1 MKKLIIQSFSF
12 ISISA
17 ALALSIIAIYASG
30 FALIDPKFHRAL
42 CCALAL
48 ITIVLLPYRKIENSI
63 KFLISKITLDFLIIV
78 FGILTVLK
86 FYDVQYI
93 LENELYDVTYF
104 DGLYSIVGLGI
115 FIEVC
120 RRSWGYALFFVG
132 IFAVVYL
139 YFGSHFPSFL
149 QHSGFNER
157 LIGENLWYN
166 MNKGVF
172 GTITNI
178 AVNTVFIFILFGVL
192 LEGTGAGHTLLK
204 FAFILT
210 RRTRGGPAQAAIL
223 ASSMF
228 GTMSGSV
235 VANIVGTGT
244 FTIPMIKKR
253 GFTPTFAGGIEATA
267 SSGGQIMPP
276 IMGAAALVMA
286 DLTGINYLSIALAA
300 LIPALLYYFSLF
312 SSVTMEARKQNIEI
326 KELDI
331 DSRITVRD
339 WINSIL
345 FIVPIFLVIFS
356 LLFGSSTSRAGFYAV
371 ISILVLSFINP
382 EIRKNPVKLLYSVI
396 KGGTQGA
403 KLLIAIVVIS
413 MLVGAIDSTGIGIK
427 LASFMN
433 ELRGDSLFLSLTLAM
448 IGALVLGMGMPTLP
462 AYLIIIVVMGP
473 ALQNLG
479 VSVLIAHLFVFYYG
493 VASSLTP
500 PVALAAY
507 AAAPIAGSNPIIT
520 SLMAFRLGIAKFIIP
535 FAFAYYPCLLII
547 EDFSWLEFISI
558 VPRLLISIW
567 FINSALA
574 KFDFTKLSW
583 IEVILRLS
591 VGFGILFMDVR
602 IQIICIILGS
612 VLLVWDFL
620 RHKRSIYWRRNGTDS

>member
-1 MKKLIIQSFSF
+1 MKKLIIQSFSY
-12 ISISA
+12 ISILS

-63 KFLISKITLDFLIIV
+63 KFLISRITLDFLIIV
-78 FGILTVLK
+78 FGMLTVLK

-132 IFAVVYL
+132 IFAVIYL

-345 FIVPIFLVIFS
+345 FVVPIFLVIFS

-382 EIRKNPVKLLYSVI
+382 EIRKNPVKLLNSVI

-583 IEVILRLS
+583 TEVILRLS

-602 IQIICIILGS
+602 IQIICLILGS

-620 RHKRSIYWRRNGTDS
+620 RHKRSI

>member
-1 MKKLIIQSFSF
+1 MKKLIIQSFSY
-12 ISISA
+12 ISILS

-48 ITIVLLPYRKIENSI
+48 ITIVFLPYRKIENSI
-63 KFLISKITLDFLIIV
+63 KFLISRITLDFLIIV

-132 IFAVVYL
+132 VFAVIYL

-312 SSVTMEARKQNIEI
+312 SSVMMEARKQNIEI

-345 FIVPIFLVIFS
+345 FVVPIFLVIFS

-382 EIRKNPVKLLYSVI
+382 EIRKNPVKLLNSVI

-547 EDFSWLEFISI
+547 ENFSWLEFFSI

-583 IEVILRLS
+583 AEVILRLS

-602 IQIICIILGS
+602 IQIICLILGS

-620 RHKRSIYWRRNGTDS
+620 RHKRGI

>member
-1 MKKLIIQSFSF
+1 MKNNIISFLSFTGILSALMLSF
-12 ISISA
+12 ISVYS
-17 ALALSIIAIYASG
+17 SG

-42 CCALAL
+42 CCGLAL
-48 ITIVLLPYRKIENSI
+48 ITVVLLPYRKLENISD
-63 KFLISKITLDFLIIV
+63 FMTSKIVLDFFIIV
-78 FGILTVLK
+78 FGMLTVFK
-86 FYDVQYI
+86 FYTVQAI
-93 LENELYDVTYF
+93 LEIELYEVSYF
-104 DGLYSIVGLGI
+104 DGLYSILGLII

-120 RRSWGYALFFVG
+120 RRSWGYTLFFVG
-132 IFAVVYL
+132 LFAIFYL
-139 YFGSHFPSFL
+139 YFGSDLPGFL
-149 QHSGFNER
+149 KHSGFNER

-178 AVNTVFIFILFGVL
+178 AVNTVFIFILFGIL
-192 LEGTGAGHTLLK
+192 LEGTGAGYTLLK

-210 RRTRGGPAQAAIL
+210 RKTRGGPAQAAIL

-253 GFTPTFAGGIEATA
+253 GFSPTFAGGIEATA

-300 LIPALLYYFSLF
+300 LIPALFYYFSLF
-312 SSVTMEARKQNIEI
+312 SSVTMEARKQNIQV

-331 DSRITVRD
+331 DSKITRKD

-345 FIVPIFLVIFS
+345 FIVPICLVIFS
-356 LLFGSSTSRAGFYAV
+356 LLYGASTSRAGFYAV
-371 ISILVLSFINP
+371 IAILLLSLINP
-382 EIRKNPVKLLYSVI
+382 DVRKNPYKLIDSII

-433 ELRGDSLFLSLTLAM
+433 ELRGDSLFLSLILAM

-479 VSVLIAHLFVFYYG
+479 VSVLVAHLFVFYYG

-507 AAAPIAGSNPIIT
+507 AAAPIAGSNPITT
-520 SLMAFRLGIAKFIIP
+520 SLMAFRLGIAKFLIP

-547 EDFSWLEFISI
+547 DDFSLNEFISI
-558 VPRLLISIW
+558 IPRLILSIW

-574 KFDFTKLSW
+574 KYDFSKLSW
-583 IEVILRLS
+583 AEVFLRLL
-591 VGFGILFMDVR
+591 VGFSILLIDYR
-602 IQIICIILGS
+602 IQLISIVTAIIL
-612 VLLVWDFL
+612 LAWDFY
-620 RHKRSIYWRRNGTDS
+620 RHKKITS

>member
-48 ITIVLLPYRKIENSI
+48 ITIVFLPYRKIENSI
-63 KFLISKITLDFLIIV
+63 KFLISRITLDFLIIV

-132 IFAVVYL
+132 VFAVIYL

-345 FIVPIFLVIFS
+345 FVVPIFLVIFS

-382 EIRKNPVKLLYSVI
+382 EIRKNPVKLLNSVI

-547 EDFSWLEFISI
+547 ENFSWLEFFSI

-583 IEVILRLS
+583 AEVILRLS

-602 IQIICIILGS
+602 IQIICLILGS

-620 RHKRSIYWRRNGTDS
+620 RHKRSI

>member
-1 MKKLIIQSFSF
+1 MKKLIIQSFSY
-12 ISISA
+12 ISILS

-48 ITIVLLPYRKIENSI
+48 ITIVFLPYRKIENSI
-63 KFLISKITLDFLIIV
+63 KYLISRITVDFLIIV

-132 IFAVVYL
+132 VFAVIYL

-345 FIVPIFLVIFS
+345 FVVPIFLVIFS

-382 EIRKNPVKLLYSVI
+382 EIRKNPVKLLNSVI

-583 IEVILRLS
+583 AEVILRLS

-620 RHKRSIYWRRNGTDS
+620 RHKRSI

>member
-48 ITIVLLPYRKIENSI
+48 ITIVLLPYRKIEHSI
-63 KFLISKITLDFLIIV
+63 KFLISRITLDFLIIV

-132 IFAVVYL
+132 VFAVIYL

-300 LIPALLYYFSLF
+300 LVPALLYYFSLF

-345 FIVPIFLVIFS
+345 FVVPIFLVIFS

-382 EIRKNPVKLLYSVI
+382 EIRKNPVKLLNSVI

-547 EDFSWLEFISI
+547 ENFTWLEFFSI

-583 IEVILRLS
+583 AEVILRLS

-602 IQIICIILGS
+602 IQIICLILGS

-620 RHKRSIYWRRNGTDS
+620 RHKRGI

>member
-1 MKKLIIQSFSF
+1 MKNNIIRFLSFTGILSALMLSF
-12 ISISA
+12 ISVYS
-17 ALALSIIAIYASG
+17 SG

-42 CCALAL
+42 CCGLAL
-48 ITIVLLPYRKIENSI
+48 ITVVLLPYRKLENISD
-63 KFLISKITLDFLIIV
+63 FMTSKIVLDFFIIV
-78 FGILTVLK
+78 FGMLTVFK
-86 FYDVQYI
+86 FYTVQAI
-93 LENELYDVTYF
+93 LEIELYEVSYF
-104 DGLYSIVGLGI
+104 DGLYSILGLII

-120 RRSWGYALFFVG
+120 RRSWGYTLFFVG
-132 IFAVVYL
+132 LFAIFYL
-139 YFGSHFPSFL
+139 YFGSDLPGFL
-149 QHSGFNER
+149 KHSGFNER

-178 AVNTVFIFILFGVL
+178 AVNTVFIFILFGIL
-192 LEGTGAGHTLLK
+192 LEGTGAGYTLLK

-210 RRTRGGPAQAAIL
+210 RKTRGGPAQAAIL

-253 GFTPTFAGGIEATA
+253 GFSPTFAGGIEATA

-300 LIPALLYYFSLF
+300 LIPALFYYFSLF
-312 SSVTMEARKQNIEI
+312 SSVTMEARKQNIQV

-331 DSRITVRD
+331 DSKITRKD

-345 FIVPIFLVIFS
+345 FIVPICLVIFS
-356 LLFGSSTSRAGFYAV
+356 LLYGASTSRAGFYAV
-371 ISILVLSFINP
+371 IAILLLSLINP
-382 EIRKNPVKLLYSVI
+382 DVRKNPYKLIDSII

-433 ELRGDSLFLSLTLAM
+433 ELRGDSLFLSLILAM

-479 VSVLIAHLFVFYYG
+479 VSVLVAHLFVFYYG

-507 AAAPIAGSNPIIT
+507 AAAPIAGSNPITT
-520 SLMAFRLGIAKFIIP
+520 SLMAFRLGIAKFLIP

-547 EDFSWLEFISI
+547 DDFSLNEFISI
-558 VPRLLISIW
+558 IPRLILSIW

-574 KFDFTKLSW
+574 KYDFSKLSW
-583 IEVILRLS
+583 AEVFLRLL
-591 VGFGILFMDVR
+591 VGFSILLIDYR
-602 IQIICIILGS
+602 IQLISIVTAIIL
-612 VLLVWDFL
+612 LAWDFY
-620 RHKRSIYWRRNGTDS
+620 RHKKITS

>member
-17 ALALSIIAIYASG
+17 ALVLSIIAIYASG

-48 ITIVLLPYRKIENSI
+48 ITIVLLPYRKIEHSI
-63 KFLISKITLDFLIIV
+63 KFLISRITIDFLIIV

-132 IFAVVYL
+132 VFAVIYL

-345 FIVPIFLVIFS
+345 FVVPIFLVIFS

-382 EIRKNPVKLLYSVI
+382 EIRKNPVKLLNSVI

-602 IQIICIILGS
+602 IQIICLILGS
-612 VLLVWDFL
+612 FLLAWDFL
-620 RHKRSIYWRRNGTDS
+620 RHKRGI

>member
-1 MKKLIIQSFSF
+1 MKKLIIQSFSY
-12 ISISA
+12 ISILS

-48 ITIVLLPYRKIENSI
+48 ITIVLLPYRKIEHSI
-63 KFLISKITLDFLIIV
+63 KFLISRITLDFLIIV

-132 IFAVVYL
+132 VFAVIYL

-345 FIVPIFLVIFS
+345 FVVPIFLVIFS

-382 EIRKNPVKLLYSVI
+382 EIRKNPVKLLNSVI

-403 KLLIAIVVIS
+403 KLLIAIIVIS

-547 EDFSWLEFISI
+547 ENFSWLEFISI

-583 IEVILRLS
+583 AEVILRLS

-602 IQIICIILGS
+602 IQIICLILGS

-620 RHKRSIYWRRNGTDS
+620 RHKRGI

>member
-1 MKKLIIQSFSF
+1 MKKLIIQSFSY
-12 ISISA
+12 ISILS

-63 KFLISKITLDFLIIV
+63 KFLISRITLDFLIIV
-78 FGILTVLK
+78 FGILTVIK

-132 IFAVVYL
+132 VFAVIYL

-345 FIVPIFLVIFS
+345 FVVPIFLVIFS

-382 EIRKNPVKLLYSVI
+382 EIRKNPVKLLNSVI

-547 EDFSWLEFISI
+547 ENFSWLEFISI

-602 IQIICIILGS
+602 IQIICLILGS

-620 RHKRSIYWRRNGTDS
+620 RHKRSI

>member
-63 KFLISKITLDFLIIV
+63 KFLISRITLDFLIIV

-104 DGLYSIVGLGI
+104 DGLYSIVGLAI

-132 IFAVVYL
+132 VFAVIYL

-345 FIVPIFLVIFS
+345 FVVPIFLVIFS

-382 EIRKNPVKLLYSVI
+382 EIRKNPVKLLNSVI

-547 EDFSWLEFISI
+547 ENFSWLEFISI

-602 IQIICIILGS
+602 IQIICLILGS
-612 VLLVWDFL
+612 FLLAWDFL
-620 RHKRSIYWRRNGTDS
+620 RHKRGI

>member
-1 MKKLIIQSFSF
+1 MKKLIIQSFSY
-12 ISISA
+12 ISILA
-17 ALALSIIAIYASG
+17 ALTLSIIAIYASG

-48 ITIVLLPYRKIENSI
+48 ITIVLLPYRKIEHSI
-63 KFLISKITLDFLIIV
+63 KYLISRITFDFLIIV

-86 FYDVQYI
+86 FYDVQNI

-132 IFAVVYL
+132 VFAVIYL

-210 RRTRGGPAQAAIL
+210 RRTRGGPAQAASL

-267 SSGGQIMPP
+267 SSGGHIMPP

-345 FIVPIFLVIFS
+345 FVVPIFLVIFS

-382 EIRKNPVKLLYSVI
+382 EIRKNPVKLLNSVI

-547 EDFSWLEFISI
+547 ENFSWLEFFSI

-583 IEVILRLS
+583 AEVILRLS

-602 IQIICIILGS
+602 IQIICLILGS

-620 RHKRSIYWRRNGTDS
+620 RHKRGI

>member
-1 MKKLIIQSFSF
+1 MKKLIIQSFSY
-12 ISISA
+12 ISILS

-48 ITIVLLPYRKIENSI
+48 ITIVLLPYRKIEHSI
-63 KFLISKITLDFLIIV
+63 KFLISRITLDFLIIV

-132 IFAVVYL
+132 VFAVIYL

-345 FIVPIFLVIFS
+345 FVVPIFLVIFS

-382 EIRKNPVKLLYSVI
+382 EIRKNPVKLLNSVI

-547 EDFSWLEFISI
+547 ENFSWLEFFSI

-583 IEVILRLS
+583 TEVILRLS

-602 IQIICIILGS
+602 IQIICLILGS

-620 RHKRSIYWRRNGTDS
+620 RHKRGI

>member
-1 MKKLIIQSFSF
+1 
-12 ISISA
+12 
-17 ALALSIIAIYASG
+17 
-30 FALIDPKFHRAL
+30 
-42 CCALAL
+42 
-48 ITIVLLPYRKIENSI
+48 
-63 KFLISKITLDFLIIV
+63 
-78 FGILTVLK
+78 
-86 FYDVQYI
+86 
-93 LENELYDVTYF
+93 
-104 DGLYSIVGLGI
+104 
-115 FIEVC
+115 
-120 RRSWGYALFFVG
+120 
-132 IFAVVYL
+132 
-139 YFGSHFPSFL
+139 
-149 QHSGFNER
+149 
-157 LIGENLWYN
+157 
-166 MNKGVF
+166 
-172 GTITNI
+172 
-178 AVNTVFIFILFGVL
+178 
-192 LEGTGAGHTLLK
+192 
-204 FAFILT
+204 
-210 RRTRGGPAQAAIL
+210 
-223 ASSMF
+223 
-228 GTMSGSV
+228 
-235 VANIVGTGT
+235 
-244 FTIPMIKKR
+244 
-253 GFTPTFAGGIEATA
+253 
-267 SSGGQIMPP
+267 
-276 IMGAAALVMA
+276 
-286 DLTGINYLSIALAA
+286 
-300 LIPALLYYFSLF
+300 
-312 SSVTMEARKQNIEI
+312 
-326 KELDI
+326 
-331 DSRITVRD
+331 
-339 WINSIL
+339 
-345 FIVPIFLVIFS
+345 
-356 LLFGSSTSRAGFYAV
+356 
-371 ISILVLSFINP
+371 
-382 EIRKNPVKLLYSVI
+382 
-396 KGGTQGA
+396 
-403 KLLIAIVVIS
+403 

-602 IQIICIILGS
+602 IQIICLILGS

-620 RHKRSIYWRRNGTDS
+620 RHKRSI

>member
-1 MKKLIIQSFSF
+1 MKKLIIQSFSY
-12 ISISA
+12 ISILS
-17 ALALSIIAIYASG
+17 ALALSIIAIYASV

-63 KFLISKITLDFLIIV
+63 KFLISRITLDFLIIV

-132 IFAVVYL
+132 VFAVIYL

-345 FIVPIFLVIFS
+345 FVVPIFLVIFS

-382 EIRKNPVKLLYSVI
+382 EIRKNPVKLLNSVI

-547 EDFSWLEFISI
+547 ENFSWLEFISI

-602 IQIICIILGS
+602 IQIICLILGS
-612 VLLVWDFL
+612 FLLAWDFL
-620 RHKRSIYWRRNGTDS
+620 RHKRGI

>member
-1 MKKLIIQSFSF
+1 MKKLIIQSFSY
-12 ISISA
+12 ISILS

-63 KFLISKITLDFLIIV
+63 KFLISRITVDFLIIV

-132 IFAVVYL
+132 VFAVIYL

-210 RRTRGGPAQAAIL
+210 KRTRGGPAQAAIL

-345 FIVPIFLVIFS
+345 FVVPIFLVIFS

-382 EIRKNPVKLLYSVI
+382 EIRKNPVKLLNSVI

-583 IEVILRLS
+583 AEVILRLS

-602 IQIICIILGS
+602 IQIICLILGS

-620 RHKRSIYWRRNGTDS
+620 RHKRSI

>member
-1 MKKLIIQSFSF
+1 MKKLIIQSFSY
-12 ISISA
+12 ISILS

-48 ITIVLLPYRKIENSI
+48 ITIVLLPYRKIEHSI
-63 KFLISKITLDFLIIV
+63 KFLISRITLDFLIIV

-132 IFAVVYL
+132 VFAVIYL

-345 FIVPIFLVIFS
+345 FVVPIFLVIFS

-382 EIRKNPVKLLYSVI
+382 EIRKNPVKLLNSVI

-547 EDFSWLEFISI
+547 ENFSWLEFFSI

-583 IEVILRLS
+583 AEVILRLS
-591 VGFGILFMDVR
+591 VGFGILLMDVR
-602 IQIICIILGS
+602 IQIICLILGS
-612 VLLVWDFL
+612 VLLVWDFF
-620 RHKRSIYWRRNGTDS
+620 RHKRSI

>member
-48 ITIVLLPYRKIENSI
+48 ITIVLLPYRKIEHSI
-63 KFLISKITLDFLIIV
+63 KFLISRITLDFLIIV

-132 IFAVVYL
+132 VFAVIYL

-253 GFTPTFAGGIEATA
+253 GFTSTFAGGIEATA

-345 FIVPIFLVIFS
+345 FVVPIFLVIFS

-382 EIRKNPVKLLYSVI
+382 EIRKNPVKLLNSVI

-547 EDFSWLEFISI
+547 ENFSWLEFISI

-583 IEVILRLS
+583 TEVILRLS

-602 IQIICIILGS
+602 IQIICLILGS

-620 RHKRSIYWRRNGTDS
+620 RYKRGI

>member
-1 MKKLIIQSFSF
+1 MKKLIIQSFSY
-12 ISISA
+12 ISILS

-63 KFLISKITLDFLIIV
+63 KFLISRITLDFLIIV

-132 IFAVVYL
+132 IFAVIYL

-345 FIVPIFLVIFS
+345 FVVPIFLVIFS

-382 EIRKNPVKLLYSVI
+382 EIRKNPVKLLNSVI

-583 IEVILRLS
+583 TEVILRLS

-602 IQIICIILGS
+602 IQIICLILGS
-612 VLLVWDFL
+612 ILLVWDFL
-620 RHKRSIYWRRNGTDS
+620 RHKRSM

>member
-63 KFLISKITLDFLIIV
+63 KFLISRITLDFLIIV

-132 IFAVVYL
+132 VFAVLYL

-235 VANIVGTGT
+235 VANIVGTVT

-345 FIVPIFLVIFS
+345 FVVPIFLVIFS

-382 EIRKNPVKLLYSVI
+382 EIRKNPVKLLNSVI

-583 IEVILRLS
+583 TEVILRLS
-591 VGFGILFMDVR
+591 IGFGILFMDVR
-602 IQIICIILGS
+602 IQIICLILGS

-620 RHKRSIYWRRNGTDS
+620 RHKRGI

>member
-1 MKKLIIQSFSF
+1 MKKLIIQSFSY
-12 ISISA
+12 ISILS

-48 ITIVLLPYRKIENSI
+48 ITIVLLPYRKIEHSI
-63 KFLISKITLDFLIIV
+63 KFLISRITLDFLIIV

-132 IFAVVYL
+132 VFAVIYL

-345 FIVPIFLVIFS
+345 FVVPIFLVIFS

-382 EIRKNPVKLLYSVI
+382 EIRKNPVKLLNSVI

-403 KLLIAIVVIS
+403 NLLIAIVVIS

-547 EDFSWLEFISI
+547 ENFSWLEFISI

-583 IEVILRLS
+583 TEVILRLS
-591 VGFGILFMDVR
+591 VGFGILFIDVR
-602 IQIICIILGS
+602 IQIICLILGS
-612 VLLVWDFL
+612 VLLAWDFL
-620 RHKRSIYWRRNGTDS
+620 RHKRSI

>member
-1 MKKLIIQSFSF
+1 MKKLIIQSFSY
-12 ISISA
+12 ISILS

-48 ITIVLLPYRKIENSI
+48 ITIVLLPYRKIEHSI
-63 KFLISKITLDFLIIV
+63 KFLISRITVDFLIIV

-132 IFAVVYL
+132 VFAVIYL

-345 FIVPIFLVIFS
+345 FVVPIFLVIFS

-382 EIRKNPVKLLYSVI
+382 EIRKNPVKLLNSVI

-583 IEVILRLS
+583 TEVILRLS

-602 IQIICIILGS
+602 IQIICLILGS

-620 RHKRSIYWRRNGTDS
+620 RHKRSI

>member
-63 KFLISKITLDFLIIV
+63 KFLISRITLDFLIIV

-132 IFAVVYL
+132 VFAVIYL

-345 FIVPIFLVIFS
+345 FVVPIFLVIFS

-382 EIRKNPVKLLYSVI
+382 EIRKNPVKLLNSVI

-547 EDFSWLEFISI
+547 ENFSWLEFISI

-602 IQIICIILGS
+602 IQIICLILGS
-612 VLLVWDFL
+612 FLLAWDFL
-620 RHKRSIYWRRNGTDS
+620 RHKRGI

>member
-1 MKKLIIQSFSF
+1 MKKLIIQSFSY
-12 ISISA
+12 ISILS

-48 ITIVLLPYRKIENSI
+48 ITIVLLPYRKIEHSI
-63 KFLISKITLDFLIIV
+63 KFLISRITVDFLIIV

-132 IFAVVYL
+132 VFAVIYL

-345 FIVPIFLVIFS
+345 FVVPIFLVIFS

-382 EIRKNPVKLLYSVI
+382 EIRKNPVKLLNSVI

-547 EDFSWLEFISI
+547 ENFSWLEFFSI

-583 IEVILRLS
+583 AEVILRLS

-602 IQIICIILGS
+602 IQIICLILGS

-620 RHKRSIYWRRNGTDS
+620 RHKRGI

>member
-1 MKKLIIQSFSF
+1 MKKLIIQSFSY
-12 ISISA
+12 ISILS

-48 ITIVLLPYRKIENSI
+48 ITIVLLPYRKIEHSI
-63 KFLISKITLDFLIIV
+63 KFLISRITLDFLIIV

-132 IFAVVYL
+132 VFAVIYL

-345 FIVPIFLVIFS
+345 FVVPIFLVIFS

-382 EIRKNPVKLLYSVI
+382 EIRKNPVKLLNSVI

-583 IEVILRLS
+583 TEVILRLS
-591 VGFGILFMDVR
+591 VGFGILFIDVR
-602 IQIICIILGS
+602 IQIICLILGS

-620 RHKRSIYWRRNGTDS
+620 RHKRSI

>member
-1 MKKLIIQSFSF
+1 MKKLIIQSFSY
-12 ISISA
+12 ISILS

-48 ITIVLLPYRKIENSI
+48 ITIVLLPYRKIEHSI
-63 KFLISKITLDFLIIV
+63 KFLISRITLDFLIIV

-132 IFAVVYL
+132 VFAVIYL

-345 FIVPIFLVIFS
+345 FVVPIFLVIFS

-382 EIRKNPVKLLYSVI
+382 EIRNNPVKLLNSVI

-547 EDFSWLEFISI
+547 ENFSWLEFFSI

-583 IEVILRLS
+583 TEVILRLS

-602 IQIICIILGS
+602 IQIICLILGS

-620 RHKRSIYWRRNGTDS
+620 RHKRGI

>member
-63 KFLISKITLDFLIIV
+63 KFLISRITLDFLIIV

-132 IFAVVYL
+132 VFAVIYL

-331 DSRITVRD
+331 DSRITIRD
-339 WINSIL
+339 WINSVL
-345 FIVPIFLVIFS
+345 FVIPIFLVIFS

-382 EIRKNPVKLLYSVI
+382 EIRKNPVKLLNSVI

-602 IQIICIILGS
+602 IQIICLILGS

-620 RHKRSIYWRRNGTDS
+620 RHKRGI

>member
-1 MKKLIIQSFSF
+1 MKKLIIQSFSY
-12 ISISA
+12 ISILS

-48 ITIVLLPYRKIENSI
+48 ITIVLLPYRKIEHSI
-63 KFLISKITLDFLIIV
+63 KYLISRITVDFLIIV

-132 IFAVVYL
+132 VFAVIYL

-345 FIVPIFLVIFS
+345 FVVPIFLVIFS

-382 EIRKNPVKLLYSVI
+382 EIRKNPVKLLNSVI

-583 IEVILRLS
+583 AEVILRLS

-602 IQIICIILGS
+602 IQIICLILGS

-620 RHKRSIYWRRNGTDS
+620 RHKRSI

>member
-1 MKKLIIQSFSF
+1 MKKLIIQSFSY
-12 ISISA
+12 ISILS

-48 ITIVLLPYRKIENSI
+48 ITIVLLPYRKIEHSI
-63 KFLISKITLDFLIIV
+63 KFLISRITLDFLIIV

-132 IFAVVYL
+132 VFAVIYL

-345 FIVPIFLVIFS
+345 FVVPIFLVIFS

-382 EIRKNPVKLLYSVI
+382 EIRKNPVKLLNSVI

-547 EDFSWLEFISI
+547 ENFSWLEFFSI

-574 KFDFTKLSW
+574 KFDFTILSW
-583 IEVILRLS
+583 TEVILRLS

-602 IQIICIILGS
+602 IQIICLILGS

-620 RHKRSIYWRRNGTDS
+620 RHRRSI

>member
-1 MKKLIIQSFSF
+1 MKKLIIQSFSY
-12 ISISA
+12 ISILS

-63 KFLISKITLDFLIIV
+63 KFLISRVTLDFLIIV

-132 IFAVVYL
+132 VFAVIYL

-345 FIVPIFLVIFS
+345 FVVPICLVIFS

-371 ISILVLSFINP
+371 ISILILSFINP
-382 EIRKNPVKLLYSVI
+382 EIRKNPVKLLNSVI

-547 EDFSWLEFISI
+547 ENFSWLEFISI

-602 IQIICIILGS
+602 IQIICLILGS

-620 RHKRSIYWRRNGTDS
+620 RHKRSI

>member
-1 MKKLIIQSFSF
+1 MKKLIIQSFSY
-12 ISISA
+12 ISILS

-48 ITIVLLPYRKIENSI
+48 ITIVLLPYRKIEHSI
-63 KFLISKITLDFLIIV
+63 KFLISRITLDFLIIV

-132 IFAVVYL
+132 VFAVIYL

-345 FIVPIFLVIFS
+345 FVVPIILVIFS
-356 LLFGSSTSRAGFYAV
+356 LLFGASTSRAGFYAV

-382 EIRKNPVKLLYSVI
+382 EIRKNPVKLLNSVI

-547 EDFSWLEFISI
+547 ENFSWLEFFSI

-583 IEVILRLS
+583 AEVILRLS

-602 IQIICIILGS
+602 IQIICLILGS

-620 RHKRSIYWRRNGTDS
+620 RHKRGI

>member
-63 KFLISKITLDFLIIV
+63 KFLISRITLDFLIIV

-132 IFAVVYL
+132 VFAVIYL

-345 FIVPIFLVIFS
+345 FVVPIFLVIFS

-382 EIRKNPVKLLYSVI
+382 EIRKNPVKLLNSVI

-547 EDFSWLEFISI
+547 ENFSWLEFISI

-583 IEVILRLS
+583 TEVILRLS

-602 IQIICIILGS
+602 IQIICLILGS

-620 RHKRSIYWRRNGTDS
+620 RHKRSI

>member
-1 MKKLIIQSFSF
+1 MKKLIIQSFSY
-12 ISISA
+12 ISILS

-48 ITIVLLPYRKIENSI
+48 ITIVLLPYRKIQHSI
-63 KFLISKITLDFLIIV
+63 KFLISRITLDFLIIV

-132 IFAVVYL
+132 VFAVIYL

-345 FIVPIFLVIFS
+345 FVVPIFLVIFS

-382 EIRKNPVKLLYSVI
+382 EIRKNPVKLLNSVI

-547 EDFSWLEFISI
+547 ENFSWFEFISI

-583 IEVILRLS
+583 AEVILRLS

-602 IQIICIILGS
+602 IQIICLILGS

-620 RHKRSIYWRRNGTDS
+620 RHKRGI

>member
-1 MKKLIIQSFSF
+1 MKKLIIQSFSY
-12 ISISA
+12 ISILS

-63 KFLISKITLDFLIIV
+63 KFLISRITLDFLIIV

-132 IFAVVYL
+132 VFAVIYL

-345 FIVPIFLVIFS
+345 FVVPIFLVIFS

-382 EIRKNPVKLLYSVI
+382 EIRKNPVKLLNSVI

-583 IEVILRLS
+583 TEVILRLS

-602 IQIICIILGS
+602 IQIICLILGS

-620 RHKRSIYWRRNGTDS
+620 RHKRSI

>member
-1 MKKLIIQSFSF
+1 MKKLIIQSFSY
-12 ISISA
+12 ISILS

-48 ITIVLLPYRKIENSI
+48 ITIVLLPYRKIEHSI
-63 KFLISKITLDFLIIV
+63 KFLISRITLDFLIIV

-86 FYDVQYI
+86 FYDVQNI

-132 IFAVVYL
+132 VFAVIYL

-345 FIVPIFLVIFS
+345 FVVPIFLVIFS

-382 EIRKNPVKLLYSVI
+382 EIRKNPVKLLNSVI

-547 EDFSWLEFISI
+547 ENFSWLEFFSI

-602 IQIICIILGS
+602 IQIICLILGS

-620 RHKRSIYWRRNGTDS
+620 RHKRGI

>member
-1 MKKLIIQSFSF
+1 MKKLIIQSFSY
-12 ISISA
+12 ISILS

-63 KFLISKITLDFLIIV
+63 KFLISRITLDFLIIV

-132 IFAVVYL
+132 VFAVIYL

-345 FIVPIFLVIFS
+345 FVVPIFLVIFS

-382 EIRKNPVKLLYSVI
+382 EIRKNPVKLLNSVI

-403 KLLIAIVVIS
+403 KLLIAIIVIS

-547 EDFSWLEFISI
+547 ENFSWLEFFSI

-583 IEVILRLS
+583 AEVILRLS

-602 IQIICIILGS
+602 IQIICLILGS

-620 RHKRSIYWRRNGTDS
+620 RHKRGI

>member
-1 MKKLIIQSFSF
+1 MKKLIIQSFSY
-12 ISISA
+12 ISILS

-48 ITIVLLPYRKIENSI
+48 ITIVLLPYRKIEHSI
-63 KFLISKITLDFLIIV
+63 KFLISRITLDFLIIV

-132 IFAVVYL
+132 VFAVIYL

-345 FIVPIFLVIFS
+345 FVVPIFLVIFS

-382 EIRKNPVKLLYSVI
+382 EIRKNPVKLLNSVI

-583 IEVILRLS
+583 AEVILRLS
-591 VGFGILFMDVR
+591 VGFGILLMDVR
-602 IQIICIILGS
+602 IQIICLILGS

-620 RHKRSIYWRRNGTDS
+620 RHKRGI

>member
-63 KFLISKITLDFLIIV
+63 KFLISRITLDFLIIV

-132 IFAVVYL
+132 VFAVLYL

-345 FIVPIFLVIFS
+345 FVVPIFLVIFS

-382 EIRKNPVKLLYSVI
+382 EIRKNPVKLLNSVI

-547 EDFSWLEFISI
+547 ENFSWLEFISI

-602 IQIICIILGS
+602 IQIICLILGS

-620 RHKRSIYWRRNGTDS
+620 RHKRSI